1 VSGYIVRRSGQA
13 VVVIVGVTLLVFTL
27 QHLLPGNQARAII
40 GPRATPPQIAL
51 FDHQNGLDTPL
62 WHQYW
67 IFLDHLLH
75 GNLGFSYKLN
85 RSVDSIVGDELPRD
99 LLLVGTSTLLALL
112 IAIPTGVVQAVRRNT
127 VVDHSATTVSFLL
140 YSMPAY
146 IPATLLI
153 AVFALRLHWFPAQ
166 APQNASATGMISHPG
181 GLVLPIVTLTLV
193 TYALF
198 SRYMRSS
205 AIDTLAQDYIRTAQA
220 KGLSERLIL
229 WRHVLRN
236 SLIPVVTLLGLSIP
250 AILTAGLIVEQFFN
264 FPGIGLQYYT
274 AATQEDY
281 PVMLGITVLVA
292 AAVVIGSLLADLAYA
307 ALDPRVRYR

>member
-1 VSGYIVRRSGQA
+1 VTGYVIRRTGQA
-13 VVVIVGVTLLVFTL
+13 VVVILGVTVLVFIL
-27 QHLLPGNQARAII
+27 QHLLPGNPARAVI
-40 GPRATPPQIAL
+40 GPRATPQQIAL

-67 IFLDHLLH
+67 IFLDHLVH

-85 RSVDSIVGDELPRD
+85 RPVDSVLTEELPRD

-112 IAIPTGVVQAVRRNT
+112 VAIPVGVIQAVRRNT

-153 AVFALRLHWFPAQ
+153 AVFALRVHWFPPQ
-166 APQNASATGMISHPG
+166 APQEASVVGMIGHPRA
-181 GLVLPIVTLTLV
+181 LVLPIITLTLV

-198 SRYMRSS
+198 SRYTRSS
-205 AIDTLAQDYIRTAQA
+205 AMDSLAQDYIRTAQA
-220 KGLSERLIL
+220 KGLSERPIV

-236 SLIPVVTLLGLSIP
+236 SLIPVVTLIGLSIP
-250 AILTAGLIVEQFFN
+250 AILTAGLVVEQFFN

-274 AATQEDY
+274 AATQDDY

-292 AAVVIGSLLADLAYA
+292 VAVVVGSLLADLMYA
-307 ALDPRVRYR
+307 VLDPQVRYR